1 MQGQGGGQ
9 DPRRPERIVRYTSPK
24 SLFASQSEEKK
35 DGVNEDLT
43 PDYMNVLG
51 MIFSMCALMLRYTN
65 QCSSCLFVSV
75 MSGSQGIF
83 FPQNLTLGKL
93 LTIILFFFYYLESSG
108 VGGWLSTA
116 RVSVSPTP
124 STMTTPSRS
133 CPASCCP
140 SQQW

>member
-1 MQGQGGGQ
+1 MFIFLVSFRTIDMQGQGGGQ

-65 QCSSCLFVSV
+65 
-75 MSGSQGIF
+75 
-83 FPQNLTLGKL
+83 
-93 LTIILFFFYYLESSG
+93 
-108 VGGWLSTA
+108 
-116 RVSVSPTP
+116 
-124 STMTTPSRS
+124 
-133 CPASCCP
+133 
-140 SQQW
+140 